1 MLAFNPMCDGVVVCN
16 YVQVGL
22 LSHAEQVQPN
32 QNDKYF
38 QVLPKM
44 CDNCFEKYLNYTIYK
59 ADGPYLLI
67 KEVKRSVASIPSTL
81 KAQSEACRSPLAPT
95 GGGP

>member
-1 MLAFNPMCDGVVVCN
+1 VLAFNPRCDGVVLCN

-22 LSHAEQVQPN
+22 LSYAEQVQPK
-32 QNDKYF
+32 QNDN

-67 KEVKRSVASIPSTL
+67 KGGQKVCGINTLDIEST
-81 KAQSEACRSPLAPT
+81 K
-95 GGGP
+95 